1 MSAFPALTS
10 ATSWKVRTQSESLF
24 LSGLGVGA
32 GGQDQRLV
40 SKEHSPV
47 PSRTQITNTL
57 SSAPLT
63 TLTPT
68 PTPKYFTLSSPDS
81 LERT

>member
-40 SKEHSPV
+40 SKDSPV

-68 PTPKYFTLSSPDS
+68 PTPTYFTLSSPDS